1 MPRYRE
7 KGSTDRKSFSEPESS
22 ITLDWSNRGT
32 DTGLPRPT
40 GISLIFNTPEITAK
54 KITVIANQ
62 KGNQWNDKGIIY
74 DQKDVSHGKIT
85 AAGIIFVETYDD
97 CIYMNSPAHT
107 VDITG
112 FKKLIFKSAGT
123 PLKGSSGYAIM
134 NNGIDNYLNIIG
146 SENSEIEMTNTGQRA
161 VIADNSSTA
170 RSTKTTPH
178 SKRHPSSCQC
188 FFLRYCTDE
197 SAPFLYRRPD

>member
-123 PLKGSSGYAIM
+123 PLKGRSGYAIM

-146 SENSEIEMTNTGQRA
+146 S
-161 VIADNSSTA
+161 
-170 RSTKTTPH
+170 
-178 SKRHPSSCQC
+178 
-188 FFLRYCTDE
+188 
-197 SAPFLYRRPD
+197 

>member
-1 MPRYRE
+1 MKNSLKRTTLLVTLALMSSALARPVISMTAIPPSTASCHATGE

-54 KITVIANQ
+54 KNYGHCQ
-62 KGNQWNDKGIIY
+62 PKGNQWNDKGIIY

-112 FKKLIFKSAGT
+112 FKSSFSNRQERRLKAVPVT
-123 PLKGSSGYAIM
+123 PS
-134 NNGIDNYLNIIG
+134 
-146 SENSEIEMTNTGQRA
+146 
-161 VIADNSSTA
+161 
-170 RSTKTTPH
+170 
-178 SKRHPSSCQC
+178 
-188 FFLRYCTDE
+188 
-197 SAPFLYRRPD
+197 

>member
-146 SENSEIEMTNTGQRA
+146 SENSEIEMTNTGQRDRKS
-161 VIADNSSTA
+161 VV
-170 RSTKTTPH
+170 
-178 SKRHPSSCQC
+178 
-188 FFLRYCTDE
+188 
-197 SAPFLYRRPD
+197 

>member
-62 KGNQWNDKGIIY
+62 KETSGTIKASFMTR
-74 DQKDVSHGKIT
+74 KMFHT
-85 AAGIIFVETYDD
+85 A
-97 CIYMNSPAHT
+97 
-107 VDITG
+107 
-112 FKKLIFKSAGT
+112 KSLQRESFS
-123 PLKGSSGYAIM
+123 LKPM
-134 NNGIDNYLNIIG
+134 
-146 SENSEIEMTNTGQRA
+146 MTA
-161 VIADNSSTA
+161 ST
-170 RSTKTTPH
+170 
-178 SKRHPSSCQC
+178 
-188 FFLRYCTDE
+188 
-197 SAPFLYRRPD
+197 